1 MNSVSNPVKI
11 EIRLRIIMM
20 SKLFVTGT
28 IFTYLILLFPGTGS
42 AESFDNIF
50 DEIDGGSR
58 AYYERKRREMRRH
71 LDRQQDNPPPQR
83 NNTPQSEKKDGE
95 QSASDQKTDGT
106 KAEDQKTDVYQ
117 EYLDNLTPQQQR
129 CMALEKQLAKSWIE
143 KSKTRQNLPDIIK
156 EIGKWEDA
164 YRKAKSDA
172 ERKRCYREVFLF
184 GREFK
189 HSRKCTP
196 IKRKMDEAKLNLDRL
211 QDQRRRVLTNDSG
224 EEDHII
230 SQLADYGCGK
240 QYEKED
246 NRRNPSIFSFG
257 NDDNDYDRR
266 RNATKNTSILPFAT
280 YRTMCV
286 RTCDGFYY
294 PVSFSTL
301 PSRFGLDE
309 AVCKNKCAAPA
320 ELFVYKNP
328 GETIEQM
335 ISLNGEPY
343 SSAPFAFKYRKEY
356 VKGCSCKETEFSPK
370 DLGLEVTDNNEAKN
384 GDKSSKSS
392 EQKNAE
398 R

>member
-1 MNSVSNPVKI
+1 
-11 EIRLRIIMM
+11 MM
-20 SKLFVTGT
+20 SKLFVIGS
-28 IFTYLILLFPGTGS
+28 IFASITLLSPVSGNAQSPG
-42 AESFDNIF
+42 NIF
-50 DEIDGGSR
+50 DEIDEGSR
-58 AYYERKRREMRRH
+58 RYYERRQRRQRDE
-71 LDRQQDNPPPQR
+71 LDQRQERPR
-83 NNTPQSEKKDGE
+83 NNSAPERITPDTDKPDPEKKDG
-95 QSASDQKTDGT
+95 QQ
-106 KAEDQKTDVYQ
+106 TDVYQ
-117 EYLDNLTPQQQR
+117 QYLDNLTPQQQR
-129 CMALEKQLAKSWIE
+129 CMALEKQLAKSWLD

-156 EIGKWEDA
+156 EISQWEDK
-164 YRKAKSDA
+164 YNKARSDA
-172 ERKRCYREVFLF
+172 ERSRCYREVFLF

-189 HSRKCTP
+189 KSRKCTP
-196 IKRKMDEAKLNLDRL
+196 IKRRMDEAKNTLERL
-211 QDQRRRVLTNDSG
+211 QDQRRRVLSNDTSQ
-224 EEDHII
+224 EDYII

-257 NDDNDYDRR
+257 NDDDDYDRR
-266 RNATKNTSILPFAT
+266 RNNTRNTNILPFAT

-328 GETIEQM
+328 GETIDQM

-370 DLGLEVTDNNEAKN
+370 DLGLE
-384 GDKSSKSS
+384 
-392 EQKNAE
+392 NAE
-398 R
+398 KKDTPDSANASKESKQNRAER